1 MITDSSWLP
10 PHHANRERMEEL
22 CCLFA
27 SGELS
32 QQEMVEFSEHL
43 ESCSVCRSQTSE
55 FEKLI
60 VSDLAPAAALRMED
74 SVPEAIDFAS
84 EQELMARIRNRATT
98 VLVRRGS
105 QLNASQELGSP
116 CAAPIWKRAAGQS
129 RRLVPWVG
137 WAAAVFLLAVLT
149 TKNEQR
155 KSAQATFV
163 AVPQGP
169 VVSLD
174 RSDLQRQVLALQS
187 ALEEDS
193 RKLKNVEARARNSDT
208 ALAQLIAQNG
218 EQDVKRTALAAEI
231 DGLRADLGQRTAEL
245 EIARSRLN
253 EEIDA
258 REATQQ
264 QLADVNVRLEKQ
276 RSEVLR
282 VQEMEAGTPAK
293 HPLSAADLS
302 PSEAKEILGARDLHI
317 VDVYDVDNGG
327 KSSKVYGR
335 VYQVNRSLLI
345 FYAFDLPNA
354 QKNRKAVAF
363 QAWGFR
369 QPHST
374 TAESLGLFYVDN
386 ASLNRWALRVSDP
399 KLISRIDTLFVTLEP
414 LGGSPTPKGQKLL
427 MASLAGPA
435 NHP

>member
-1 MITDSSWLP
+1 MIMDSSGLP
-10 PHHANRERMEEL
+10 PQHSNRERMEEL

-32 QQEMVEFSEHL
+32 QEEAVEFSEHL
-43 ESCSVCRSQTSE
+43 ENCSECRSHTRE

-60 VSDLAPAAALRMED
+60 VFDLSPAAAIRMED
-74 SVPEAIDFAS
+74 SVPDATEFAS

-98 VLVRRGS
+98 VLVRRESLLG
-105 QLNASQELGSP
+105 AAQELGAP
-116 CAAPIWKRAAGQS
+116 CTAPLWKRAAVES
-129 RRLVPWVG
+129 WRLVPWLG
-137 WAAAVFLLAVLT
+137 SAAAVFLLTLLPT
-149 TKNEQR
+149 RNMEQR
-155 KSAQATFV
+155 RAQATVVVVPKVTV
-163 AVPQGP
+163 A
-169 VVSLD
+169 SLD
-174 RSDLQRQVLALQS
+174 HPDLQREVLALQS
-187 ALEEDS
+187 EKQESL
-193 RKLKNVEARARNSDT
+193 RKLKDAEARSRSTDE
-208 ALAQLIAQNG
+208 ALARLIAQSG
-218 EQDVKRTALAAEI
+218 EQEAKRASLTSEL

-245 EIARSRLN
+245 EIARDRLN

-258 REATQQ
+258 REATQR

-282 VQEMEAGTPAK
+282 VQELAASTQVK
-293 HPLSAADLS
+293 RPLTAADLS

-399 KLISRIDTLFVTLEP
+399 QLISRIDTLFVTLEP

>member
-1 MITDSSWLP
+1 MITDSSGLP
-10 PHHANRERMEEL
+10 PHQSNRERMEEL

-32 QQEMVEFSEHL
+32 QQEMVEFSDHL
-43 ESCSVCRSQTSE
+43 ENCSECRAQTKE
-55 FEKLI
+55 FERLI
-60 VSDLAPAAALRMED
+60 VFELSPAAALRMED
-74 SVPEAIDFAS
+74 SVPDAIDFAS
-84 EQELMARIRNRATT
+84 EQELMARVRNRATT
-98 VLVRRGS
+98 VLVRRESSLSATQDVG
-105 QLNASQELGSP
+105 AP
-116 CAAPIWKRAAGQS
+116 CAAPLWKRAEGRS
-129 RRLVPWVG
+129 KRILPWVG
-137 WAAAVFLLAVLT
+137 WVAAAFLFTVLT
-149 TKNEQR
+149 TKTVEKR
-155 KSAQATFV
+155 RAQATIV
-163 AVPQGP
+163 AVPQGA
-169 VVSLD
+169 VASLD
-174 RSDLQRQVLALQS
+174 HADRQRQVLALQS
-187 ALEEDS
+187 EKEEVS
-193 RKLKNVEARARNSDT
+193 RKLKDAEARARSSDA
-208 ALAQLIAQNG
+208 ALAQLITQNG
-218 EQDVKRTALAAEI
+218 EQDAKRAALAAEL

-245 EIARSRLN
+245 EIARNRLN

-258 REATQQ
+258 REGAQQ

-282 VQEMEAGTPAK
+282 VQELAASTQAK
-293 HPLSAADLS
+293 RPLADADLS
-302 PSEAKEILGARDLHI
+302 PSEAKEILGARELHI

-374 TAESLGLFYVDN
+374 TAESLGLFSVDN

-399 KLISRIDTLFVTLEP
+399 QLISRIDTLFVTLEP